1 MAYMLTRI
9 AVDDYD
15 SWKRN
20 FDEGRDSVRA
30 TAKGHRIL
38 RAVDEPGELFIQ
50 VEFPTTD
57 DAREARE
64 ALFAS
69 GALERVTVKAGPT
82 VAEPAELV
90 EY

>member
-15 SWKRN
+15 AWKRT

-57 DAREARE
+57 DARRARD
-64 ALFAS
+64 ALVAS
-69 GALERVTVKAGPT
+69 GALDHLTVKAGPT

>member
-15 SWKRN
+15 AWKRA

-30 TAKGHRIL
+30 TAN
-38 RAVDEPGELFIQ
+38 VDEPGELFIQ
-50 VEFPTTD
+50 VEFRTTD
-57 DAREARE
+57 DARRACD
-64 ALFAS
+64 ALVAS
-69 GALERVTVKAGPT
+69 GALDHLTVKAGPT